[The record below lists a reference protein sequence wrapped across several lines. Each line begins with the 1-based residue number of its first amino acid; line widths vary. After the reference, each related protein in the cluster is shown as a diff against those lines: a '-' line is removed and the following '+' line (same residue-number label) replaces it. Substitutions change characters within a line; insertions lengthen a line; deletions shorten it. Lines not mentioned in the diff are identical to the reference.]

1 MDLIK
6 LGWNEKFQEEFNSI
20 KKDGYI
26 PARVI
31 REDKGRYIL
40 MYEGGECS
48 GTISGKLRH
57 NANSICD
64 FPAVGDWVAVKLINE
79 DKECII
85 YLTLNR
91 KSSFT
96 RKAPVSGGRK
106 VKDVMGRKITLG
118 GSTEEQVVAAN
129 VDYIFIV
136 VALDYNFNLRRL
148 ERFLLLAYNSGAT
161 PVIIL
166 NKIDLCDE
174 VEERILQ
181 VEEIAIGV
189 DIHSISAVNNV
200 GVDKLRQYLSNNNTI
215 GLFGTSGVGKS
226 TLINA
231 LSECNKVQTGE
242 VRESDSKGRHTT
254 TWRELVI
261 IPTGGVIIDTPGMRE
276 LQIWSGENE
285 LDEMFED
292 IIELEGMCKFRDC
305 SHIKE
310 PGCAI
315 TSALKN
321 GTLDKER
328 YENYLVMRMEVGYLN
343 ERLSEKEREERKAMI
358 KSKRYM
364 QGQIKRQ
371 QRLYK

>member
-1 MDLIK
+1 MDLFK
-6 LGWNEKFQEEFNSI
+6 LGWNEIFQEEFDNI

-26 PARVI
+26 RARVI
-31 REDKGRYIL
+31 REEKGRYIL
-40 MYEGGECS
+40 MHEGGECS

-64 FPAVGDWVAVKLINE
+64 FPAVGDWVAVKLINQE
-79 DKECII
+79 KEGVI
-85 YLTLNR
+85 YSVLNR

-129 VDYIFIV
+129 IDYIFIV
-136 VALDYNFNLRRL
+136 VALDNNFNLRRL
-148 ERFLLLAYNSGAT
+148 ERFLLIAYNSRAT

-174 VEERILQ
+174 VEEKILQ
-181 VEEIAIGV
+181 VEEISLGV
-189 DIHSISAVNNV
+189 NIHSISAVNKV
-200 GVDKLRQYLSNNNTI
+200 GVDKLRQYLSNNKTI
-215 GLFGTSGVGKS
+215 GLFGSSGVGKS

-231 LSECNKVQTGE
+231 LLECNQLETGE
-242 VRESDSKGRHTT
+242 VRESDNKGRHTT

-261 IPTGGVIIDTPGMRE
+261 IPSGGVIIDTPGMRE
-276 LQIWSGENE
+276 LQIWSSENE

-292 IIELEGMCKFRDC
+292 IIALESMCKFKDC
-305 SHIKE
+305 SHKKE

-315 TSALKN
+315 TSALKY
-321 GTLDKER
+321 GTLDKKR
-328 YENYLVMRMEVGYLN
+328 YENYLLMRMEVGYLN
-343 ERLSEKEREERKAMI
+343 NRVNERKAYTEREKFIEKIMRRD
-358 KSKRYM
+358 KGKH
-364 QGQIKRQ
+364 
-371 QRLYK
+371 L